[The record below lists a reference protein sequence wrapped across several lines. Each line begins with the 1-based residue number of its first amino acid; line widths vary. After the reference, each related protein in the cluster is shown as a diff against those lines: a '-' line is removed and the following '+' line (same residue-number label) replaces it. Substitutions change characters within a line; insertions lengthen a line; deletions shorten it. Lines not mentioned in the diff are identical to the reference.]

1 MSWFLLFQVTLHSGS
16 LTMLR
21 TDHPGAD
28 KEWKLLT
35 LMLLCVISTKPCLM
49 SANRELQDSITLQ
62 VHIQGTWMFLVLNVL
77 QVQKE
82 YDYVFNALKITY
94 ELKVI
99 CMQHT
104 NV

>member
-1 MSWFLLFQVTLHSGS
+1 
-16 LTMLR
+16 MLR

-49 SANRELQDSITLQ
+49 SANRGLQDSITLQ

-82 YDYVFNALKITY
+82 YNNVFNVFNVFNALKITY

>member
-1 MSWFLLFQVTLHSGS
+1 
-16 LTMLR
+16 MLR
-21 TDHPGAD
+21 TDHPGVD

-49 SANRELQDSITLQ
+49 SANRGLQDSITLQ

-82 YDYVFNALKITY
+82 YNNVFNVFNVFNALKITY